1 MDRRVEDK
9 MRVLLVAFREAA
21 TLVIASIEDYLGT
34 PHDESV
40 LFKRRRKVE
49 RYGRQETSGQRT

>member
-1 MDRRVEDK
+1 MDSNKMDHK
-9 MRVLLVAFREAA
+9 MRVLLVALREAA
-21 TLVIASIEDYLGT
+21 AIVIASIEDYLDT

-49 RYGRQETSGQRT
+49 RYG